1 MIVINQQALA
11 AYSLRLKLFRLI
23 EKILKFQKEGNERL
37 IFIVYQIEL
46 ILRVHHLS
54 WMKRRAV
61 SLALLSILYIW
72 DALRRDSYLLCEN
85 GFEHERIQSW

>member
-1 MIVINQQALA
+1 MILINQQALA

-54 WMKRRAV
+54 
-61 SLALLSILYIW
+61 
-72 DALRRDSYLLCEN
+72 
-85 GFEHERIQSW
+85 G